1 MLTIQTVE
9 NIKKGSQITLFNGI
23 YAILVGIL
31 YLIFTFP
38 LVKMNFR
45 SIDVI
50 WQIFSKYNPELS
62 FMVIQMMIFKG
73 IMIIATGIMIIYLS
87 NYIIKK
93 KDKTAWVILFLVGLI
108 FWPTILTLEIMS
120 KNFYTIVASFIGWL
134 TFVIGMLIPLKYY
147 MQKEYPEY

>member
-23 YAILVGIL
+23 YAIFAGIL
-31 YLIFTFP
+31 YLIFLFP
-38 LVKMNFR
+38 ILKMNFR

-62 FMVIQMMIFKG
+62 SMVIHMMIFKG
-73 IMIIATGIMIIYLS
+73 IMIIATGITIIYLS

>member
-9 NIKKGSQITLFNGI
+9 NIKKGSKITLFNGI
-23 YAILVGIL
+23 YTIIVGLL
-31 YLIFTFP
+31 YLGFIFP
-38 LVKMNFR
+38 IVKMNFR
-45 SIDVI
+45 SMDVI
-50 WQIFSKYNPELS
+50 WQIFSKYNPQLS
-62 FMVIQMMIFKG
+62 SLFIQMMIFKG
-73 IMIIATGIMIIYLS
+73 IMIIAAGITIIYLS

-134 TFVIGMLIPLKYY
+134 SFVIGMLIPLKYY